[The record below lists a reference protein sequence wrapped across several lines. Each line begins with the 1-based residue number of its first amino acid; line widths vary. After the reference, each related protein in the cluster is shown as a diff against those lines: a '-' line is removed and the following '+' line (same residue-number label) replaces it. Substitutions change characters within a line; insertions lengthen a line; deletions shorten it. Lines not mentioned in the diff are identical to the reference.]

1 MRMGSHL
8 QKTGCCPSSLSGC
21 ARRKPAQRRGER
33 RVEDLLAAAVAEFSH
48 VGYEA
53 ATMSAIAA
61 RADAPIGSLYQF
73 FPNKE
78 AVARAVRTRYIE
90 DVEAQWVRLHPAD
103 SSAFVDEFVDSMVL
117 FVAHHPAFLALLD
130 APPSTLPLGPRHRLR
145 LRLSVILDA
154 LRPRVCEGCA
164 ERVAETVLQLNKSM
178 MGLYA
183 RAHQPEKSWHLE
195 EYRSLLRCYLKA
207 RESSSSAVRAGAV
220 GRPVSSG
227 RGDSRPRRATPSRA
241 SAGGSR
247 MGGR

>member
-1 MRMGSHL
+1 MRMSSHL
-8 QKTGCCPSSLSGC
+8 RKSGCCPSSLSGC

-61 RADAPIGSLYQF
+61 RAGAPIGSLYQF

-90 DVEAQWVRLHPAD
+90 DVEAQWMHLNPTD
-103 SSAFVDEFVDSMVL
+103 SAAFVDEFVDSMVL
-117 FVAHHPAFLALLD
+117 FVDQHPAFLALLD
-130 APPSTLPLGPRHRLR
+130 APPSTLPIGPRHRLR
-145 LRLSVILDA
+145 QRLSVILDS

-164 ERVAETVLQLNKSM
+164 ERVAETVLQINKAM

-183 RAHQPEKSWHLE
+183 RAHEPEKSWHLE
-195 EYRSLLRCYLKA
+195 EYRTLLHRYFQS
-207 RESSSSAVRAGAV
+207 RETSSSARRSV
-220 GRPVSSG
+220 SG
-227 RGDSRPRRATPSRA
+227 RRVSNSRGSTGPIRNTPLHP
-241 SAGGSR
+241 SAGR
-247 MGGR
+247 RKVGGR